1 MTSGYLI
8 VDLKGKDLDSPG
20 ITVKGLYEK
29 LEAATKPI
37 VIDGIFSTT
46 YSINVDKPQYITL
59 TTNSSKFVLYATAAA
74 RITVDDDDLVKAE
87 AIV

>member
-37 VIDGIFSTT
+37 VIDGLFSTT
-46 YSINVDKPQYITL
+46 YSINVDKPQYIAL
-59 TTNSSKFVLYATAAA
+59 TTANSKFILYKTTTCK
-74 RITVDDDDLVKAE
+74 ITVDDDDLVKAE
-87 AIV
+87 AI